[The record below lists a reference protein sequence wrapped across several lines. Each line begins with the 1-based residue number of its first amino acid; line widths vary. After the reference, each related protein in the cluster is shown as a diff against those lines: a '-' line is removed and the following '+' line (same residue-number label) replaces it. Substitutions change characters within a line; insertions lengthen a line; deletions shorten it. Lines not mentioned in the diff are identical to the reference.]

1 MVLARARAFAILR
14 MVESF
19 TKVFWFVE
27 MNFCFYNKSR

>member
-19 TKVFWFVE
+19 TKVWFVE